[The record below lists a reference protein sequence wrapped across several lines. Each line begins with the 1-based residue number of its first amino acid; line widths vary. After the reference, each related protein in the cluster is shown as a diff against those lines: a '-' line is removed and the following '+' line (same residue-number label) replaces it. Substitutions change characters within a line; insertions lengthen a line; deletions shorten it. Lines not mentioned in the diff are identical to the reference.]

1 MRVPYPRTP
10 HLPWSPGA
18 ASDDVRAGDLSGLR
32 GREVVVTEKLDGENT
47 TLYTDGL
54 HARSLD
60 SAHHPSRAWVKG
72 LQGRIGAEIP
82 HGWRVCGENLFAR
95 HSIAYGDLE
104 SWFYG
109 FSVWDGG
116 NRCLDWD
123 RTVRFLR
130 RLGVPVPQVLWRG
143 VFDERALRALRLDAV
158 RQEGYV
164 VRTAEGFGRQEFGQ
178 RVAKWVR
185 ERHVRTDT
193 HWMHAAVVEN
203 ALGPN
208 AALWAVRSGAAADVP
223 SLSAALGVAPE
234 EPAAAEALVADV
246 SARLDVLGRS
256 GDARLEGVLA
266 AMLHGTRRA
275 WLGPRLAGPLG
286 MPGARRIADLV
297 GLSPRL
303 QRPYPDGDRRT
314 GLARFALAA
323 DLGVLHAVAGAVA
336 YTAEAREQVEWSA
349 LHAEEAGLLGES
361 PLQPLRAG
369 LRDALA
375 GLGSAAAD
383 RCWAEARDA
392 FAKGRISTVDEAVA
406 ASWRWRSGAFPRL
419 IHLVGPS
426 GSGKSTF
433 AGSLPRTDSR
443 ISLDDLRR
451 ARGSRADQRAN
462 GEVLREGLGRLD
474 SALAGGGT
482 VVWDA
487 TSLNQHQRSLVHGV
501 ARRRDALVT
510 HVVALVDEE
519 ELARRNKGRAHPVP
533 PEALASQLHRYAPP
547 YPGEA
552 HRTWYLGAGGT
563 VDDTA
568 GTSDGIMDGG
578 ET

>member
-1 MRVPYPRTP
+1 MRVHYPRTP

-32 GREVVVTEKLDGENT
+32 GHEVVVTEKLDGENT
-47 TLYTDGL
+47 TLYADGL

-60 SAHHPSRAWVKG
+60 SAHHPSRAWVKS

-95 HSIAYGDLE
+95 HSLAYGDLE

-116 NRCLDWD
+116 DRCLDWD

-130 RLGVPVPQVLWRG
+130 RLGVPVPRVLWRG
-143 VFDERALRALRLDAV
+143 VFDERALRALRLDTV

-164 VRTAEGFGRQEFGQ
+164 VRTVEGFGRREFGR

-203 ALGPN
+203 VLGPN

-223 SLSAALGVAPE
+223 SLSAALGVTPVD
-234 EPAAAEALVADV
+234 PAAAEAAVADV

-266 AMLHGTRRA
+266 AMFHSTRRA

-286 MPGARRIADLV
+286 MPGARRTADLV

-303 QRPYPDGDRRT
+303 QHPYPDGDRRT
-314 GLARFALAA
+314 GLARLALAA

-336 YTAEAREQVEWSA
+336 HTAEAREQVDWSA

-361 PLQPLRAG
+361 PLEPLRTG

-383 RCWAEARDA
+383 RCWAQARDA
-392 FAKGRISTVDEAVA
+392 FARGRISTVDEAVA

-426 GSGKSTF
+426 GSGKSSF
-433 AGSLPRTDSR
+433 AGRLPRIDSCV
-443 ISLDDLRR
+443 SLDDLRR
-451 ARGSRADQRAN
+451 ARGSRAGQRAD

-487 TSLNQHQRSLVHGV
+487 TSLNRHQRSLVHEV

-519 ELARRNKGRAHPVP
+519 ELARRNKVRDHPVP
-533 PEALASQLHRYAPP
+533 PAVLASQLHRYTPP

-552 HRTWYLGAGGT
+552 HRTWYIGAGGT

-568 GTSDGIMDGG
+568 GTLDGIVDGG

>member
-1 MRVPYPRTP
+1 
-10 HLPWSPGA
+10 
-18 ASDDVRAGDLSGLR
+18 RAGDLSGLR

-47 TLYTDGL
+47 TLYADGL

-60 SAHHPSRAWVKG
+60 SAHHPSRAWVKS

-109 FSVWDGG
+109 FSVWGGG

-130 RLGVPVPQVLWRG
+130 RLGIPVPQVLWRG
-143 VFDERALRALRLDAV
+143 VFDERALRALRLDTV

-193 HWMHAAVVEN
+193 HWMHAAVVQN
-203 ALGPN
+203 VLGPN

-223 SLSAALGVAPE
+223 SLSAALGVAPDATAAGPE
-234 EPAAAEALVADV
+234 ATAAAEAAVADV

-256 GDARLEGVLA
+256 GDTRLEGVLA
-266 AMLHGTRRA
+266 AMLHSTRRA

-336 YTAEAREQVEWSA
+336 HTAEAREQVEWSA
-349 LHAEEAGLLGES
+349 LHAEEVGLLGES
-361 PLQPLRAG
+361 PLEPLRAG

-392 FAKGRISTVDEAVA
+392 FARGRISTVDEAVA

-433 AGSLPRTDSR
+433 AGSLPRTDSCV
-443 ISLDDLRR
+443 SLDDLRR
-451 ARGSRADQRAN
+451 ARGSRTDQRAN

-510 HVVALVDEE
+510 HVVALVDVE

-533 PEALASQLHRYAPP
+533 PEVLASQLHRFTPP

-552 HRTWYLGAGGT
+552 HRTWYIGAGGT
-563 VDDTA
+563 VDDTT
-568 GTSDGIMDGG
+568 GTLDGIVDGG